1 MKKKIL
7 FILNGLGKGGI
18 VSSFSSLYDS
28 IREDYDIK
36 VLVLSTNKTDNC
48 PFGDDIISDNL
59 LTSYNYPI
67 NTLNQKQKLLKLL
80 LSPYRRIYAKIGV
93 RLPNLILN
101 NVVCRLQKKY
111 KFDIVVGYSE
121 GLPTLVASKFKVK
134 KKISWI
140 HCDYK
145 RYYDTVCIKNDEL
158 GIYENIDIINC
169 VSKYTQDSFVKIY
182 PSLEGKVQFIYNL
195 YDVGRIK
202 KLSLE
207 AIDDKR
213 FKTDLF
219 TIVSVGRVDPV
230 KRFSEIPQIAAQLK
244 KNGLKFRWYILG
256 PETRHKEDLL
266 LKERILKYGV
276 DDVVLWLG
284 NKPNPYSYMA
294 ASNLYVC
301 LSSSEACPMVFI
313 EAKILGL
320 PIVTTDF
327 GSAYEFIHDGE
338 GYIFNIK
345 DLPHEIERLV
355 LNPLQMNQLKE
366 HLNKTNYNN
375 EKSIAQLETLFK

>member
-93 RLPNLILN
+93 RLPNLILK

-145 RYYDTVCIKNDEL
+145 RYYDTACIKNDEL

-169 VSKYTQDSFVKIY
+169 VSKYTQDSFNKIY
-182 PSLEGKVQFIYNL
+182 PSLKGKVQYIYNL
-195 YDVGRIK
+195 YDIDRIK

-207 AIDDKR
+207 TIDDKR

-219 TIVSVGRVDPV
+219 TIVSIGRVDPV